1 MPPKQSSGHVRKAL
15 SPRKIQWSTQTGK
28 LQPQSLKK
36 RDLHAKVI
44 FLDHFKMNGI
54 SMIHLAFYSKPPT
67 IKKVHKELDPLL
79 RSGHSCC
86 NLINQQRLETAFFFL
101 CRADVVGCVPQQELS
116 NTHKVHNL
124 CNAKE
129 RGYDKGPAS
138 SSLEE
143 SSRTLF
149 SQDLPA
155 INKTSP
161 ELVFDLCYRGQAKQN
176 VCWWCWESKAMI

>member
-1 MPPKQSSGHVRKAL
+1 MKHRLVNFNL
-15 SPRKIQWSTQTGK
+15 SLLI
-28 LQPQSLKK
+28 KK

>member
-1 MPPKQSSGHVRKAL
+1 MSV
-15 SPRKIQWSTQTGK
+15 
-28 LQPQSLKK
+28 
-36 RDLHAKVI
+36 
-44 FLDHFKMNGI
+44 
-54 SMIHLAFYSKPPT
+54 IHLAFYSKPPT
-67 IKKVHKELDPLL
+67 IKKVHKELAPSL

-86 NLINQQRLETAFFFL
+86 NLINQQRLETAFL

-143 SSRTLF
+143 RSRTLF

-155 INKTSP
+155 MNKTRFMASRP
-161 ELVFDLCYRGQAKQN
+161 SQAESLLVMLRIQSYDLSDVYLIQSTTPLYVSSLVPFLSDWSLVLTTA
-176 VCWWCWESKAMI
+176 

>member
-1 MPPKQSSGHVRKAL
+1 
-15 SPRKIQWSTQTGK
+15 
-28 LQPQSLKK
+28 
-36 RDLHAKVI
+36 
-44 FLDHFKMNGI
+44 
-54 SMIHLAFYSKPPT
+54 MIHLAFYSKPPT

-79 RSGHSCC
+79 HSGHSCC
-86 NLINQQRLETAFFFL
+86 NLINQQRLETAFFFFL

-161 ELVFDLCYRGQAKQN
+161 ELVFDLRYRGQAKQN

>member
-1 MPPKQSSGHVRKAL
+1 MSV
-15 SPRKIQWSTQTGK
+15 
-28 LQPQSLKK
+28 
-36 RDLHAKVI
+36 
-44 FLDHFKMNGI
+44 
-54 SMIHLAFYSKPPT
+54 IHLAFYSKPPT
-67 IKKVHKELDPLL
+67 IKKVHKELAPSL

-86 NLINQQRLETAFFFL
+86 NLINQQRLETAFL

-143 SSRTLF
+143 RSRTLF

-155 INKTSP
+155 MNKTRFMASRP
-161 ELVFDLCYRGQAKQN
+161 SQAESLLVMLRIQSYDLSDVYLIQSTTPLYVSSLVPFLSDWSLVLTTAWDRKL
-176 VCWWCWESKAMI
+176 